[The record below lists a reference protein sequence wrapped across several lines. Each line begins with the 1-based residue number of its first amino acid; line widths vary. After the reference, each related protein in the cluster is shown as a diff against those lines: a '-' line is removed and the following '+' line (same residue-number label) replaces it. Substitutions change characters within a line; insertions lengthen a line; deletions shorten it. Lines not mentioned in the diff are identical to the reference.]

1 MYVSAGFNLFAGPQ
15 ISFLAKSK
23 FQSGFA
29 GSALRIDTNSIKNI
43 DMGLVIGLGY
53 NLPKCFNFQGSYD
66 LGLTPIFRNSD
77 ADVYN
82 RGFKF
87 SLGYSF

>member
-1 MYVSAGFNLFAGPQ
+1 MYVSDGFNLFAEPQ

-29 GSALRIDTNSIKNI
+29 GSALRIDTNSIKDI
-43 DMGLVIGLGY
+43 DMGLVFGLGY
-53 NLPKCFNFQGSYD
+53 NLPKGFNVQGSYD
-66 LGLTPIFRNSD
+66 LGLTPIFENSD